1 MTEGINMLSIFS
13 LAKSK
18 SCNNNLVENTG
29 LTGKKRS
36 FEDSI
41 IGTSECGSKE
51 EKKKMK
57 LEDEPLKSSVEILEE
72 KEEASKSLLLN

>member
-41 IGTSECGSKE
+41 IGTSESGSKE

-57 LEDEPLKSSVEILEE
+57 LEDELLKSSVEILEE